1 VVTRRLGR
9 AQREVRWVARYE
21 DLRAAALRG
30 VFDDSE
36 DARRVARSG
45 LWGLA
50 SGRPPWRVVVSEAPE
65 PRWSG
70 RDPRL
75 AALGA
80 AYGLVCDTK

>member
-1 VVTRRLGR
+1 MG
-9 AQREVRWVARYE
+9 RYE
-21 DLRAAALRG
+21 DLRTTALRG
-30 VFDDSE
+30 DCDDSE
-36 DARRVARSG
+36 DARRVARCG